1 MRNGCRICEGPTS
14 HIFSVGQFPLYKC
27 KKCGLEGLSP
37 QPDDQMLGKI
47 YSESYFLGGQ
57 DADAQQL
64 MDRMKALTAERYLR
78 LLRKKIN
85 KDSPRLIEIG
95 CGGGDFLVTA
105 KASGFLV
112 AGLEINLSA
121 VESANDKLGGQ
132 VVIEAD
138 LFDVDIDGLGTFD
151 CCVLLDVLEHVR
163 DPVSFLK
170 RVRRLLGEN
179 GICFIVTPSLD
190 SWSARLL
197 RRYWI
202 EYKAEHLFYF
212 NRKNIEIML
221 VTSGFRRPIVSS
233 NWKTLNLG
241 YIDLHMQKFYVPIFS
256 SLSKYFVQAL
266 PKKLRDHN
274 FRIVASGMNVVAFTE
289 QVSINR
295 FN

>member
-1 MRNGCRICEGPTS
+1 
-14 HIFSVGQFPLYKC
+14 
-27 KKCGLEGLSP
+27 
-37 QPDDQMLGKI
+37 MLGKI

-57 DADAQQL
+57 DADAQQSE
-64 MDRMKALTAERYLR
+64 DTMKASTAERYLR

-95 CGGGDFLVTA
+95 CGGGDFLVAA

-112 AGLEINLSA
+112 TGLEINRSA
-121 VESANDKLGGQ
+121 VESANNKLGSQ
-132 VVIEAD
+132 VVIESD

-163 DPVSFLK
+163 DPMSFLK

-221 VTSGFRRPIVSS
+221 VASGFRKPIVSS
-233 NWKTLNLG
+233 NWKTLNFG

-266 PKKLRDHN
+266 PTKLRDYN
-274 FRIVASGMNVVAFTE
+274 FRIVASGMNAVAFIE
-289 QVSINR
+289 QASTSR
-295 FN
+295 FKTNFKR